1 MPRIFVLGS
10 LNADL
15 VVAIPRPVRPGETL
29 TGGELSI
36 FPGGK
41 GGNQAVAAARLGAEA
56 VMVGQVGCDAFGDFL
71 LDRQRDAGVMT
82 GGIGRCGRASGVAL
96 ISVFPDGENSI
107 VISPGANAAVTP
119 RLVRERLAAIEAG
132 DFLLCQLEIP
142 LDAVEAGLRLARGRG
157 AVTMLD
163 PAPARPL
170 APELLSLVDY
180 LTPNQ
185 TEAALLL
192 DEPGLETGQVEQ
204 ALAAAVRLRAS
215 GARNVVLKLGRRGCC
230 SLVGGDSFAAE
241 GFVVETVDTTAA
253 GDTFNAALA
262 VALSE
267 GQAFGS
273 AARFANAAAAIS
285 VTRRGAQSSAPTR
298 TEVAQFL
305 ACMSH
310 HAVRRSG

>member
-15 VVAIPRPVRPGETL
+15 VVDVPRPVQPGETL
-29 TGGELSI
+29 AGGGLTI

-41 GGNQAVAAARLGAEA
+41 GGNQAVAAARLGAGT
-56 VMVGQVGCDAFGDFL
+56 VMVGQVGRDTFGDFL

-82 GGIGRCGRASGVAL
+82 TGVGRCDRASGVAL

-107 VISPGANAAVTP
+107 VISPGANATVTP
-119 RLVRERLAAIEAG
+119 RLVQERLAGLEAG

-157 AVTMLD
+157 AVTLLD

-170 APELLSLVDY
+170 APELLRLVDY

-185 TEAALLL
+185 TEAAILL
-192 DEPGLETGQVEQ
+192 DEPDLETEPVEP
-204 ALAAAVRLRAS
+204 ALAAASRLRAS
-215 GARNVVLKLGRRGCC
+215 GARNVVLKLGRLGCC
-230 SLVGGDSFAAE
+230 GLVGGDSVAAE
-241 GFVVETVDTTAA
+241 GFAVEAVDTTAA

-267 GQAFGS
+267 GRAFES

-285 VTRRGAQSSAPTR
+285 VTRSGAQSSAPSR
-298 TEVAQFL
+298 AEVEQF
-305 ACMSH
+305 CQT
-310 HAVRRSG
+310 

>member
-15 VVAIPRPVRPGETL
+15 VVDVPRPVQPGETL
-29 TGGELSI
+29 TGGGLTI

-41 GGNQAVAAARLGAEA
+41 GGNQAVAAARLGAET
-56 VMVGQVGCDAFGDFL
+56 VMVGQVGRDTFGDFL

-82 GGIGRCGRASGVAL
+82 TGVGRCDRASGVAL

-107 VISPGANAAVTP
+107 VISPGANATVTP
-119 RLVRERLAAIEAG
+119 RLVQERLAGLEAG

-142 LDAVEAGLRLARGRG
+142 LDGVEAGLRLARDRG
-157 AVTMLD
+157 ALTLLD

-170 APELLSLVDY
+170 APELLRLVDY

-185 TEAALLL
+185 TEAAILL
-192 DEPGLETGQVEQ
+192 DEPDLETEPVEQ
-204 ALAAAVRLRAS
+204 ALAAASRLRAS
-215 GARNVVLKLGRRGCC
+215 GARNVVLKLGRLGCC
-230 SLVGGDSFAAE
+230 GLVGGDSVAAE
-241 GFVVETVDTTAA
+241 GFAVQAVDTTAA

-267 GQAFGS
+267 GRAFVS

-285 VTRRGAQSSAPTR
+285 VTRRGAQSSAPSR
-298 TEVAQFL
+298 AEVEQL
-305 ACMSH
+305 CQP
-310 HAVRRSG
+310 

>member
-15 VVAIPRPVRPGETL
+15 VVDVPRPVQPGETL
-29 TGGELSI
+29 AAGGLTI

-41 GGNQAVAAARLGAEA
+41 GGNQAVAAARLGAVA
-56 VMVGQVGCDAFGDFL
+56 VMVGQVGRDTFGDFL

-82 GGIGRCGRASGVAL
+82 TGVGRCDRASGVAL

-119 RLVRERLAAIEAG
+119 KLVRERLAGLEAG

-142 LDAVEAGLRLARGRG
+142 LPAVEAGLRLARGRG

-170 APELLSLVDY
+170 APELLALVDY

-185 TEAALLL
+185 TEAAILL
-192 DEPGLETGQVEQ
+192 DEPDLETGQVEQ
-204 ALAAAVRLRAS
+204 ALAAASRLRAS
-215 GARNVVLKLGRRGCC
+215 GARNVVLKLGRLGCC
-230 SLVGGDSFAAE
+230 GLVDGDSFAAE
-241 GFVVETVDTTAA
+241 GFAVQAVDTTAA

-262 VALSE
+262 LALSE
-267 GQAFGS
+267 GLAFGS

-298 TEVAQFL
+298 TEVEELCQ
-305 ACMSH
+305 
-310 HAVRRSG
+310 R

>member
-15 VVAIPRPVRPGETL
+15 VVAVPRPVQPGETL
-29 TGGELSI
+29 SGGELTV

-56 VMVGQVGCDAFGDFL
+56 LMVAQVGCDAFGDFL
-71 LDRQRDAGVMT
+71 LDRQRNAGVMT

-119 RLVRERLAAIEAG
+119 RLVRERLTGLEAG

-163 PAPARPL
+163 P
-170 APELLSLVDY
+170 
-180 LTPNQ
+180 
-185 TEAALLL
+185 
-192 DEPGLETGQVEQ
+192 
-204 ALAAAVRLRAS
+204 
-215 GARNVVLKLGRRGCC
+215 GAGPPRSHRSC
-230 SLVGGDSFAAE
+230 SLSS
-241 GFVVETVDTTAA
+241 TT
-253 GDTFNAALA
+253 
-262 VALSE
+262 
-267 GQAFGS
+267 
-273 AARFANAAAAIS
+273 
-285 VTRRGAQSSAPTR
+285 
-298 TEVAQFL
+298 
-305 ACMSH
+305 
-310 HAVRRSG
+310 

>member
-1 MPRIFVLGS
+1 MPQIFVLGS

-15 VVAIPRPVRPGETL
+15 VVDVPRPVRPGETL
-29 TGGELSI
+29 TGGELTI

-56 VMVGQVGCDAFGDFL
+56 VMVGLVGRDAFGDFL
-71 LDRQRDAGVMT
+71 LDRQRDAGVTT
-82 GGIGRCGRASGVAL
+82 GGIGRSGRASGVAL

-107 VISPGANAAVTP
+107 VVSPGANAAVTP
-119 RLVRERLAAIEAG
+119 RLVRERLAGLEAG

-170 APELLSLVDY
+170 APALLSLVDY
-180 LTPNQ
+180 LTPHQ

-192 DEPGLETGQVEQ
+192 DEPGLESGQVEQ
-204 ALAAAVRLRAS
+204 AFVAAARLRTS
-215 GARNVVLKLGRRGCC
+215 GAGNVVLTLGRLGCC
-230 SLVGGDSFAAE
+230 GLVGGDSFAAE
-241 GFVVETVDTTAA
+241 GFAVEAVDTTAA
-253 GDTFNAALA
+253 GATFNAALA

-267 GQAFGS
+267 GQAFGN

-285 VTRRGAQSSAPTR
+285 VTRRGAQSSAPAR
-298 TEVAQFL
+298 SDVAQL
-305 ACMSH
+305 LVKPMELP
-310 HAVRRSG
+310 

>member
-15 VVAIPRPVRPGETL
+15 VVDVPRPVQPGETL
-29 TGGELSI
+29 TGGELTI

-41 GGNQAVAAARLGAEA
+41 GGNQAAAAARLGAEA
-56 VMVGQVGCDAFGDFL
+56 VMVGQVGRDTFGDFL

-82 GGIGRCGRASGVAL
+82 TGVGRCDRASGVAL

-119 RLVRERLAAIEAG
+119 RLVRERLAGLEAG

-142 LDAVEAGLRLARGRG
+142 LDAVEAGLRLARDRG
-157 AVTMLD
+157 AVTLLD

-170 APELLSLVDY
+170 APELLALVDY

-185 TEAALLL
+185 TEAAILL

-204 ALAAAVRLRAS
+204 ALAAASRLRAS
-215 GARNVVLKLGRRGCC
+215 GTRNVVLKLGRLGCC
-230 SLVGGDSFAAE
+230 GLVDGDSFAAK
-241 GFVVETVDTTAA
+241 GFAVEAVDTTAA

-267 GQAFGS
+267 GLVIGS

-298 TEVAQFL
+298 SEVTQLLVKPAGL
-305 ACMSH
+305 L
-310 HAVRRSG
+310 